1 MTASPE
7 RLSSSRMHGGRVE
20 TLGHASAVCACD
32 MQLSVFVP
40 PQATQGSVPALYWLS
55 GLTCSDENFTLKAG
69 AQRYAAEHGLM
80 LVACDTSPRG
90 EGVADDPDG
99 DWDLGLGAGFY
110 VNATQLPWSTHYRM
124 YDYVVEELPEL
135 IDAHYPTDPR
145 RRSIFGHSMGGHG
158 ALVVALRNPG
168 RYRSVSAL
176 APICSPTR
184 CAWGQKAFSNYL
196 GADPAT
202 WEAYDACRL
211 IERGGC
217 DFELLVDQGDADGF
231 MADQLRPEL
240 LREACEKAGVEL
252 TLRIQPGYDHSYFFI
267 ASFMEDHLAFH
278 ARQLSR

>member
-40 PQATQGSVPALYWLS
+40 PQATQGSVPVLYWLS